1 MIRLSDILDRV
12 STHHPNADLDA
23 INKAYVFSAKMH
35 QGQLRKSGEPYLIHP
50 MEVAAI
56 LADMR
61 LDVPSVCTGLLHD
74 AIEDT
79 LATYEEIQTI
89 FGKEIADLV
98 YGVTKIGKIHFSSKE
113 ERQAENFRK
122 MLMAMA
128 KDIRVILVKLAD
140 RLHNMRTLEHLVP
153 EKQQKV
159 ARETLE
165 IYAPLANRLGI
176 SWIKSELEDLSLKYL
191 KPDSYELLVKAIA
204 KRRKERESYID
215 EVKEVLQKKLAE
227 YSITCEVSGR
237 PKHFYSIWKKMESRD
252 IEFDQIYDLIAFR
265 VLTDNVKECYEVLGI
280 IHSMWKPVLGRF
292 KDFVAMP
299 KANMYQSLH
308 TTVIGP
314 KGERVEIQIRTRE
327 MHQIAEYG
335 IAAHWRY
342 KEKNAVIDPKD
353 EQKFGWIRQLL
364 EWQRDVKDPSEFLD
378 TVKLDLFSD
387 EVYVFTPKGEVKAFP
402 HGATPVDFA
411 YSVHTEVGNHTV
423 GAKVNGRIVP
433 LKYKLRS
440 GDTIEIITSPDRTPS
455 KDWLNFVVTSRA
467 KVKIR
472 QFVKLQQR
480 ERGVEFGRDVMEREL
495 KRFGQV
501 LSRLVKEGS
510 VQEAAKRHG
519 CPSVEDLFVQVSY
532 GKVDL
537 TQIVKEL
544 VPKEKYDEIR
554 SKQGGEEGAKQA
566 DGNAFER
573 LLSKVSSAVGVG
585 NGAASNKAAIKI
597 SDVEDILVTFGRC
610 CSPIPGDPVI
620 GFITRGRGLTVHAS
634 DCPRVLAS
642 DPERKI
648 DVQWDVKN
656 VKTAPRARIKVVCVD
671 QPGLLASISK
681 SMSQAGVNIAQAQIR
696 TTSDKRAINTFEVSI
711 HDADHLNAVI
721 KQLEKIQGV
730 VSVER
735 IRA

>member
-1 MIRLSDILDRV
+1 MIRLSDILDRIA
-12 STHHPNADLDA
+12 SHHPNADLDV

-35 QGQLRKSGEPYLIHP
+35 QGQTRRSGEPYLIHP

-61 LDVPSVCTGLLHD
+61 LDVASVCTGLLHD

-79 LATYEEIQTI
+79 LATYEEVEAI

-98 YGVTKIGKIHFSSKE
+98 DGVTKLSKMQFATKE
-113 ERQAENFRK
+113 ERAAENFRK
-122 MLMAMA
+122 MLLAMA
-128 KDIRVILVKLAD
+128 RDIRVILVKLAD
-140 RLHNMRTLEHLVP
+140 RLHNMRTLEHLAP
-153 EKQQKV
+153 EKQRKV
-159 ARETLE
+159 AQETLD
-165 IYAPLANRLGI
+165 IYAPIANRLGI
-176 SWIKSELEDLSLKYL
+176 HWIKAELEDLCLKYL
-191 KPDSYELLVKAIA
+191 KPEAYEMLVKAVA
-204 KRRKERESYID
+204 KRKKEREGYID
-215 EVKEVLQKKLAE
+215 EVKQVLTKKVAE
-227 YSITCEVSGR
+227 YGTKCEVYGR
-237 PKHFYSIWKKMESRD
+237 PKHFYSIWKKMETRD
-252 IEFDQIYDLIAFR
+252 VEFDQIYDLIAFR
-265 VLTDNVKECYEVLGI
+265 VIVDNVKECYEVLGV

-292 KDFVAMP
+292 KDFIAMP

-335 IAAHWRY
+335 VAAHWRY
-342 KEKNAVIDPKD
+342 KERGAVIDPKD

-378 TVKLDLFSD
+378 TVKLDLFND
-387 EVYVFTPKGEVKAFP
+387 EVYVFTPKGDVRAFP

-411 YSVHTEVGNHTV
+411 YAIHTDVGNHCV

-440 GDTIEIITSPDRTPS
+440 GDTIEVITSPDRSPS

-472 QFVKLQQR
+472 TFVKQQQR
-480 ERGVEFGRDVMEREL
+480 QRGVEFGREVLEREL
-495 KRFGQV
+495 KKFGLNV
-501 LSRLVKEGS
+501 SKLTKEGALQKVS
-510 VQEAAKRHG
+510 KENGIQN
-519 CPSVEDLFVQVSY
+519 VEDLFVAVSY
-532 GKVDL
+532 GKLDL
-537 TQIVKEL
+537 TELVRAL
-544 VPKEKYDEIR
+544 VPKEKYDEVR
-554 SKQGGEEGAKQA
+554 MKSQPEDKQPE
-566 DGNAFER
+566 NAFER
-573 LLSKVSSAVGVG
+573 LLNKVTSAVSGK
-585 NGAASNKAAIKI
+585 GASKSPIKI

-610 CSPIPGDPVI
+610 CNPIPGDNVI
-620 GFITRGRGLTVHAS
+620 GFITRGRGLTVHAA
-634 DCPRVLAS
+634 DCARVLAS

-648 DVQWDVKN
+648 EVQWDKHA
-656 VKTAPRARIKVVCVD
+656 KSSSRARIKVVCVD

-681 SMSQAGVNIAQAQIR
+681 QMSAAGVNISQAQIR
-696 TTSDKRAINTFEVSI
+696 TTTDRRAINTFEVSI
-711 HDADHLNAVI
+711 NDADHLANVM

>member
-12 STHHPNADLDA
+12 STHHPNADLDP

-35 QGQLRKSGEPYLIHP
+35 NGQMRKSGEPYLVHP

-56 LADMR
+56 LAEMR
-61 LDVPSVCTGLLHD
+61 MDVASICTGLLHD
-74 AIEDT
+74 SIEDT
-79 LATYEEIQTI
+79 LATYEEIQAI

-98 YGVTKIGKIHFSSKE
+98 DGVTKIGKIHFSNKE

-128 KDIRVILVKLAD
+128 RDIRVILVKLAD

-159 ARETLE
+159 ARETLD

-176 SWIKSELEDLSLKYL
+176 SWMKGELEDLSLKYL
-191 KPDSYELLVKAIA
+191 KADAYDLLVKSVA

-215 EVKEVLQKKLAE
+215 EVKAILAKKIEE
-227 YSITCEVSGR
+227 YGMKCEVSGR

-265 VLTDNVKECYEVLGI
+265 VIVDDVKECYEVLGI

-292 KDFVAMP
+292 KDFIAMP

-314 KGERVEIQIRTRE
+314 KGERVEIQIRTKE

-335 IAAHWRY
+335 VAAHWRY
-342 KEKNAVIDPKD
+342 KEKNAVVDPKD

-387 EVYVFTPKGEVKAFP
+387 EVYVFTPKGDVRAFP

-411 YSVHTEVGNHTV
+411 YAVHTEVGNHCV

-440 GDTIEIITSPDRTPS
+440 GDTIEVITSPDRAPS

-472 QFVKLQQR
+472 TFVKQQQR
-480 ERGVEFGRDVMEREL
+480 QRGIEFGRDVLEREL
-495 KRFGQV
+495 KRFGGN
-501 LSRLVKEGS
+501 LSRLVKDGELQK
-510 VQEAAKRHG
+510 VAKEQG
-519 CPSVEDLFVQVSY
+519 ASNADDLFVQISY
-532 GKVDL
+532 GKADL
-537 TQIVKEL
+537 TSVVKAL
-544 VPKEKYDEIR
+544 VPKEKYEEVR
-554 SKQGGEEGAKQA
+554 AKAGGEEGAKQA

-573 LLSKVSSAVGVG
+573 LLTKVSNAVTGG
-585 NGAASNKAAIKI
+585 SKSAIKI

-610 CSPIPGDPVI
+610 CGPIPGDPVI
-620 GFITRGRGLTVHAS
+620 GFITRGRGLTVHAA

-648 DVQWDVKN
+648 EVQWDKN
-656 VKTAPRARIKVVCVD
+656 AKSATPRARIKVVCVD

-681 SMSQAGVNIAQAQIR
+681 SMSQAGVNIAQAHIR

-711 HDADHLNAVI
+711 NDANHLNSVI
-721 KQLEKIQGV
+721 KSLEKIQGV

>member
-12 STHHPNADLDA
+12 AAHHPNADLDA

-79 LATYEEIQTI
+79 LATYEEIEQI
-89 FGKEIADLV
+89 FGKEVAELV
-98 YGVTKIGKIHFSSKE
+98 EGVTKISKMHFSTKE

-128 KDIRVILVKLAD
+128 RDIRVILVKLGD
-140 RLHNMRTLEHLVP
+140 RLHNMRTLEHLSP
-153 EKQQKV
+153 EKQKRV
-159 ARETLE
+159 AQETLD

-176 SWIKSELEDLSLKYL
+176 SWMKSELEDLSLKYL
-191 KPDSYELLVKAIA
+191 KPEAYEMLVKSVA
-204 KRRKERESYID
+204 KRKKERESYID
-215 EVKEVLQKKLAE
+215 EVKTILSKKIVE
-227 YSITCEVSGR
+227 YGIKCEVSGR

-292 KDFVAMP
+292 KDFIAMP

-335 IAAHWRY
+335 VAAHWRY

-387 EVYVFTPKGEVKAFP
+387 EVYVFTPKGDVRAFP
-402 HGATPVDFA
+402 HGSTPVDFA
-411 YSVHTEVGNHTV
+411 YSVHTDVGNHCV

-440 GDTIEIITSPDRTPS
+440 GDTIEIITAPDRQPS
-455 KDWLNFVVTSRA
+455 KDWLNFVATSRA

-472 QFVKLQQR
+472 TFVKQQQR
-480 ERGVEFGRDVMEREL
+480 SRGIEFGKDVLEREL
-495 KRFGQV
+495 KRFGV
-501 LSRLVKEGS
+501 NLNKAVKEGTL
-510 VQEAAKRHG
+510 QEAGKEHG
-519 CPSVEDLFVQVSY
+519 CQTLDDLYVQISY

-537 TQIVKEL
+537 TEIIKKV
-544 VPKEKYDEIR
+544 VPEAKYEEIR
-554 SKQGGEEGAKQA
+554 AKSAPENGGEPKQENA
-566 DGNAFER
+566 GAFER
-573 LLSKVSSAVGVG
+573 LLSRVSSAVGVG
-585 NGAASNKAAIKI
+585 KGAQKSPIKI
-597 SDVEDILVTFGRC
+597 SDVEDILVTFGKC
-610 CSPIPGDPVI
+610 CAPIPGDPVI
-620 GFITRGRGLTVHAS
+620 GFITRGRGLTVHAA
-634 DCPRVLAS
+634 DCARVLAS

-648 DVQWDVKN
+648 EVQWDKTA
-656 VKTAPRARIKVVCVD
+656 KTAPRARLKVVCVD
-671 QPGLLASISK
+671 QPGLLASITK
-681 SMSQAGVNIAQAQIR
+681 SMSQLGVNISQAQIR
-696 TTSDKRAINTFEVSI
+696 TTSDRRAINTFEVSI
-711 HDADHLNAVI
+711 TDAEHLAKVM
-721 KQLEKIQGV
+721 KSLETINGV

>member
-12 STHHPNADLDA
+12 STHHPNADLDP

-35 QGQLRKSGEPYLIHP
+35 NGQMRKSGEPYLVHP

-56 LADMR
+56 LAEMR
-61 LDVPSVCTGLLHD
+61 MDVASICTGLLHD
-74 AIEDT
+74 SIEDT
-79 LATYEEIQTI
+79 LATYEEIQAI

-98 YGVTKIGKIHFSSKE
+98 DGVTKIGKIHFSNKE

-128 KDIRVILVKLAD
+128 RDIRVILVKLAD
-140 RLHNMRTLEHLVP
+140 RLHNMRTLEHLVS

-159 ARETLE
+159 ARETLD

-176 SWIKSELEDLSLKYL
+176 SWMKGELEDLSLKYL
-191 KPDSYELLVKAIA
+191 KADAYDLLVKSVA

-215 EVKEVLQKKLAE
+215 EVKAILEKKIEE
-227 YSITCEVSGR
+227 YGMKCEVSGR

-265 VLTDNVKECYEVLGI
+265 VIVDDVKECYEVLGI

-292 KDFVAMP
+292 KDFIAMP

-314 KGERVEIQIRTRE
+314 KGERVEIQIRTKE

-335 IAAHWRY
+335 VAAHWRY
-342 KEKNAVIDPKD
+342 KEKNAVVDPKD

-387 EVYVFTPKGEVKAFP
+387 EVYVFTPKGDVRAFP

-411 YSVHTEVGNHTV
+411 YAVHTEVGNHCV

-440 GDTIEIITSPDRTPS
+440 GDTIEVITSPDRAPS

-472 QFVKLQQR
+472 TFVKQQQR
-480 ERGVEFGRDVMEREL
+480 QRGIEFGRDVLEREL
-495 KRFGQV
+495 KRFGGN
-501 LSRLVKEGS
+501 LSRLVKDGELQK
-510 VQEAAKRHG
+510 VAKEQG
-519 CPSVEDLFVQVSY
+519 ASNADDLFVQISY
-532 GKVDL
+532 GKADL
-537 TQIVKEL
+537 TSVVKAL
-544 VPKEKYDEIR
+544 VPKEKYEEVR
-554 SKQGGEEGAKQA
+554 AKAGGEEGAKQA

-573 LLSKVSSAVGVG
+573 LLTKVSNAVTGG
-585 NGAASNKAAIKI
+585 GKSAIKI

-610 CSPIPGDPVI
+610 CGPIPGDPVI
-620 GFITRGRGLTVHAS
+620 GFITRGRGLTVHAA

-648 DVQWDVKN
+648 EVQWDKN
-656 VKTAPRARIKVVCVD
+656 AKSATPRARIKVVCVD

-681 SMSQAGVNIAQAQIR
+681 SMSQAGVNIAQAHIR

-711 HDADHLNAVI
+711 NDANHLNSVI
-721 KQLEKIQGV
+721 KSLEKIQGV

>member
-12 STHHPNADLDA
+12 AAHHPNADLDSL
-23 INKAYVFSAKMH
+23 NKAYVFSAKMH
-35 QGQLRKSGEPYLIHP
+35 AGQLRKSGEPYLVHP

-61 LDVPSVCTGLLHD
+61 LDVPTICTGLLHD

-79 LATYEEIQTI
+79 LATYEEIEAI

-98 YGVTKIGKIHFSSKE
+98 DGVTKISKIHFSTKE

-140 RLHNMRTLEHLVP
+140 RLHNMRTLEHLNP
-153 EKQQKV
+153 EKQAKV
-159 ARETLE
+159 ARETLD
-165 IYAPLANRLGI
+165 IYAPLANRLGM
-176 SWIKSELEDLSLKYL
+176 SWIKSELEDLSLRYL
-191 KPDSYELLVKAIA
+191 KPDAYEMLTKAVA
-204 KRRKERESYID
+204 KRRKEREAYIE
-215 EVKEVLQKKLAE
+215 EVKQLLSKKLEE
-227 YSITCEVSGR
+227 YGLKCEVTGR

-265 VLTDNVKECYEVLGI
+265 VLTRDVKECYEVLGV

-292 KDFVAMP
+292 KDFIAMP

-335 IAAHWRY
+335 VAAHWRY

-353 EQKFGWIRQLL
+353 ERKFGWIRQLL

-387 EVYVFTPKGEVKAFP
+387 EVYVFTPKGDVKAFP

-411 YSVHTEVGNHTV
+411 YSVHTEVGNHCV
-423 GAKVNGRIVP
+423 GSKVNGRIVP

-440 GDTIEIITSPDRTPS
+440 GDTVEVITSPDRGPS
-455 KDWLNFVVTSRA
+455 KDWLNFVATSRA

-472 QFVKLQQR
+472 GYVKQQQR
-480 ERGVEFGRDVMEREL
+480 QRGIEFGRDVLDREL
-495 KRFGQV
+495 KRFGAN
-501 LSRLVKEGS
+501 LAKLVKEGEIQRVAKEVGS
-510 VQEAAKRHG
+510 QNVDDLYVQI
-519 CPSVEDLFVQVSY
+519 SY
-532 GKVDL
+532 GKADL
-537 TQIVKEL
+537 TQVIRAL
-544 VPKEKYDEIR
+544 VPKEKY
-554 SKQGGEEGAKQA
+554 EEVRAKA
-566 DGNAFER
+566 GDGQKEPETGAFER
-573 LLSKVSSAVGVG
+573 LLTKVSNAVGVG
-585 NGAASNKAAIKI
+585 PSRSPIKI

-610 CSPIPGDPVI
+610 CGPIPGDPVI
-620 GFITRGRGLTVHAS
+620 GFITRGRGLTVHTA

-648 DVQWDVKN
+648 EVQWDKSA
-656 VKTAPRARIKVVCVD
+656 KAAPRARIKVVCVD
-671 QPGLLASISK
+671 QPGLLALISK
-681 SMSQAGVNIAQAQIR
+681 SMSQAGVNISQAQIR

-711 HDADHLNAVI
+711 HDANHLTTVM
-721 KQLEKIQGV
+721 KSLEKISGV